1 MVQGV
6 DSIRRCLTPSS
17 LTKERDEVVRR
28 DPLARPCPLDSCELA
43 AETESPA
50 SKGAPWPELRLAVR
64 WALMGFGTRRRRRLV
79 GWHASGQ
86 SVSSSLGEGSARSDG
101 AGAGRHTASPRR
113 GEKSK
118 AQTPGRALHDT
129 RTRAAH
135 ARHTRE
141 HRRPLTH
148 SLTFLFPWSLFVG
161 LWSLVLAF
169 LFPFSLFPFFPV
181 YFCFSPFFLCFFFSL
196 LFFPFFHFSI

>member
-6 DSIRRCLTPSS
+6 DLIRRCLTPSS

-43 AETESPA
+43 AETESRA
-50 SKGAPWPELRLAVR
+50 SKGAPWPELRLALR

-86 SVSSSLGEGSARSDG
+86 SVLSSLGEGSARSGG

-135 ARHTRE
+135 PRRTRE

-148 SLTFLFPWSLFVG
+148 TERGETRSTTPSAQCTHTYHVSVALC
-161 LWSLVLAF
+161 VLCCPCAR
-169 LFPFSLFPFFPV
+169 
-181 YFCFSPFFLCFFFSL
+181 SPHRLQG
-196 LFFPFFHFSI
+196 PRGAYHR